1 VITFDGISKWFGDT
15 VAVDNFSLAIP
26 EGRICALVGPS
37 GAGKSTVLR
46 LTNRLIALDQGTI
59 HVEGRDIAEL
69 APVAL
74 RRRIGYVIQSVG
86 LFPHWT
92 VARNVAT
99 VPVLLGWPAKRVA
112 ARVDELV
119 ALVGL
124 DPAIH
129 RDRYP
134 DELSGGQQQRVGV
147 ARALAGDP
155 DLLLM
160 DEPFGAL
167 DPVTRDD
174 LQGALLAI
182 RAATA
187 KTILLVT
194 HDIDE
199 AIRLAD
205 QIAVLRDGRLVQQG
219 TPRQILE
226 HPLDDF
232 VREFV
237 GGAKLGL
244 RLLKVVTVRDRMQPL
259 GEHPHSPADVF
270 AAIDASAHLDEAL
283 ARMVASGARSLPV
296 ADGAAGIVGCL
307 ALDDIVGPS

>member
-1 VITFDGISKWFGDT
+1 VITFEHILKRFGDT
-15 VAVDNFSLAIP
+15 AAVDDVSLTLP
-26 EGRICALVGPS
+26 EGRICVLVGPS
-37 GAGKSTVLR
+37 GAGKSTILR
-46 LTNRLIALDQGTI
+46 LTNRLIDLDSGTI
-59 HVEGRDIAEL
+59 RIEGRDIAEL
-69 APVAL
+69 PPVAL

-99 VPVLLGWPAKRVA
+99 VPALLGWPAKRIAV
-112 ARVDELV
+112 RVEELI

-124 DPAIH
+124 DPAVH

-147 ARALAGDP
+147 ARALAADP

-174 LQGALLAI
+174 LQGALATI
-182 RAATA
+182 QAATA

-199 AIRLAD
+199 AIRLAH
-205 QIAVLRDGRLVQQG
+205 QIAVLKDGRLVQLG
-219 TPRQILE
+219 TPQQILQ
-226 HPLDDF
+226 HPADDF
-232 VREFV
+232 VREFI

-244 RLLKVVTVRDRMQPL
+244 RLLKVVTVRDRMRALAEESP
-259 GEHPHSPADVF
+259 PADG
-270 AAIDASAHLDEAL
+270 AAPIDASAHLDEAL
-283 ARMVASGARSLPV
+283 ARMVASSVESLAV
-296 ADGAAGIVGCL
+296 TDGAAIVGTLKL
-307 ALDDIVGPS
+307 ADIIGRP

>member
-1 VITFDGISKWFGDT
+1 VITFVGISKWFGDT
-15 VAVDNFSLAIP
+15 VAVDDVSLAIP

-37 GAGKSTVLR
+37 GAGKSTILR
-46 LTNRLIALDQGTI
+46 MTNRLIDLDQGTI
-59 HVEGRDIAEL
+59 CIEGHDIAEL

-112 ARVDELV
+112 ARVDELI

-147 ARALAGDP
+147 ARALAADP

-182 RAATA
+182 QAATA

-237 GGAKLGL
+237 GGTKLGL
-244 RLLKVVTVRDRMQPL
+244 RLLKVVTVRDRMQPTA
-259 GEHPHSPADVF
+259 EHPQFLTDGSV
-270 AAIDASAHLDEAL
+270 AIDASAHLDEAL
-283 ARMVASGARSLPV
+283 ARMVASGAHSLPV
-296 ADGAAGIVGCL
+296 ADGEARIVGRL
-307 ALDDIVGPS
+307 TLDDIVGPS